1 MRPQLSRFLSC
12 SFLSFSSAAV
22 ALTLFAGAA
31 SAQIS
36 DDVVKIAVLN
46 DMSGPFA
53 DVTGPGGLLGA
64 QMAVEDFGGM
74 VRGKKIEV
82 IGGDHQNKP
91 DVASTLARRWYEQEK
106 VDAIVEVPISSAAIA
121 VLEVTKQ
128 LNKTFLISG
137 GAASD
142 FTGKLCSVNSVH
154 WADDSAALSE
164 GTARAVVESGGKDWF
179 FITSDYAFG
188 RTLERDATNVVQ
200 SAGGKVSGFVRHPLN
215 NQDFSSFLLQAQ
227 ASKAQVVG
235 LANTA
240 TDTMNTI
247 KQAREFGLVAGGQR
261 LAAFLFFVND
271 VKGVGLEAAQGM
283 YLTSSFY
290 WDLDNKTRA
299 FSKRFFDRIG
309 KMPNHEQASNYS
321 AVMHYLKAID
331 AAGTDDAK
339 TVIKKMKELP
349 VNDFY
354 TKGPVA
360 LRKDGRLMNDL
371 FLFQVKTPAESTG
384 PWDLYKVVKRIP
396 ADQAYRSLE
405 KSECPILSQM

>member
-1 MRPQLSRFLSC
+1 MRPQFFRFLSC
-12 SFLSFSSAAV
+12 SAAAV

-64 QMAVEDFGGM
+64 QLAVEDFGGM

-106 VDAIVEVPISSAAIA
+106 VDAIVEVPVSSAAIA

-200 SAGGKVSGFVRHPLN
+200 SAGGKVLGFVRHPLN

-227 ASKAQVVG
+227 GSKAQVVG
-235 LANTA
+235 LSNTA
-240 TDTMNTI
+240 TDTVNTI

-271 VKGVGLEAAQGM
+271 VKGIGLETAQGM

-290 WDLDNKTRA
+290 WDLDEKTRA

-309 KMPNHEQASNYS
+309 KMPNHEQAANYS
-321 AVMHYLKAID
+321 AVMHYLKSIEAT
-331 AAGTDDAK
+331 GTDDAV
-339 TVIKKMKELP
+339 TVIKKMKETP

-354 TKGPVA
+354 TKGPVT

-371 FLFQVKTPAESTG
+371 FLFQVKAPSESTG

>member
-1 MRPQLSRFLSC
+1 MRPLLSC
-12 SFLSFSSAAV
+12 FAAV
-22 ALTLFAGAA
+22 AALASLGGAA

-36 DDVVKIAVLN
+36 GGVVKLAVIN

-64 QMAVEDFGGM
+64 QMAAEDFGGT
-74 VRGKKIEV
+74 VRGAKIEV

-91 DVASTLARRWYEQEK
+91 DIASTLARRWYEQEN
-106 VDAIVEVPISSAAIA
+106 VDAIVEAPVSSTAIA
-121 VLEVTKQ
+121 VLGVTNQ
-128 LNKTFLISG
+128 MNKAFLISG

-142 FTGKLCSVNSVH
+142 FSGKLCSPNSVH

-164 GTARAVVESGGKDWF
+164 GTARAVVDTGGKEWF

-188 RTLERDATNVVQ
+188 RTLERDATTVVE

-227 ASKAQVVG
+227 GSKAQVIG

-240 TDTMNTI
+240 TDTVNTI

-290 WDLDNKTRA
+290 WDLDEKTRS

-309 KMPNHEQASNYS
+309 KMPNHEQAANYS
-321 AVMHYLKAID
+321 AVLHYLKAID

-339 TVIKKMKELP
+339 TVIKKMKEIP

-371 FLFQVKTPAESTG
+371 FLFQVKAPGESTA
-384 PWDLYKVVKRIP
+384 PWDLYKTVRRIP
-396 ADQAYRSLE
+396 ADQAYRPIE

>member
-1 MRPQLSRFLSC
+1 MRPQFFRFLSC
-12 SFLSFSSAAV
+12 SAAAV
-22 ALTLFAGAA
+22 ALSLFAGAA

-64 QMAVEDFGGM
+64 QMAVEDFGGV

-91 DVASTLARRWYEQEK
+91 DIASTLARRWYEQEK

-142 FTGKLCSVNSVH
+142 FTGKLCSTNSVH

-200 SAGGKVSGFVRHPLN
+200 SAGGKVLGFVRHPLN

-290 WDLDNKTRA
+290 WDLDDKTRA

-321 AVMHYLKAID
+321 AVMHYLKSID

-360 LRKDGRLMNDL
+360 VRKDGRLMNDL
-371 FLFQVKTPAESTG
+371 FLFQVKAPAESTA
-384 PWDLYKVVKRIP
+384 PWDLYKVVRRIP
-396 ADQAYRSLE
+396 AEQAYRSLD